1 MTTNATVNFSNAE
14 GYERYMGR
22 WSRLFARR
30 FVDFVGI
37 ADGEGLLDIGCG
49 TGSLTYTLAAAA
61 PRSEIVGVD
70 PSPAFVEYARSRAR
84 DPRLSF
90 EVGDALSLPYP
101 DGSFDKCL
109 CLLVLQFIPDVAR
122 AVGEMRRVLRPG
134 GTAAACVWDK
144 DVMEMHSVFWEPA
157 AELEPG
163 VKRGSGAPY
172 TSGQLAALWKQCN
185 LTSIEESALE
195 MPLEFTSFDDFW
207 APHLGG
213 QGPSGSYLVSLPPE
227 KQAALRERVREKIL
241 GSGPD
246 RPFTLR
252 AKAWAVRGVR

>member
-1 MTTNATVNFSNAE
+1 MTMSTTVNFSNAE

-37 ADGEGLLDIGCG
+37 TDGDRLLDVGCG
-49 TGSLTYTLAAAA
+49 TGSLTYTLAASA
-61 PRSEIVGVD
+61 PRSEIVGID
-70 PSPAFVEYARSRAR
+70 PSSAFVEYARSRTS
-84 DPRLSF
+84 DPRVTF
-90 EVGDALSLPYP
+90 DVGSALSLPYP
-101 DGSFDKCL
+101 DASFDKCL
-109 CLLVLQFIPDVAR
+109 CLLVLQFIPDVGR
-122 AVGEMRRVLRPG
+122 AIGEMRRVLRQG
-134 GTAAACVWDK
+134 GSAAACVWDK

-172 TSGQLAALWKQCN
+172 TSGQLADLWKQSG
-185 LTSIEESALE
+185 LKSVEETVLE
-195 MPLEFTSFDDFW
+195 MPLEFASFDDFW

-227 KQAALRERVREKIL
+227 KQIALRERVRVRVL
-241 GSGPD
+241 GAGPD

-252 AKAWAVRGVR
+252 AKAWAVRGLK

>member
-1 MTTNATVNFSNAE
+1 MDPSVKFSNAE
-14 GYERYMGR
+14 AYENYMGR

-30 FVDFVGI
+30 FADFVGI
-37 ADGEGLLDIGCG
+37 ADGDRLLDVGCG
-49 TGSLTYTLAAAA
+49 TGSLTYTLAASA
-61 PRSEIVGVD
+61 PRSEIVGID
-70 PSPAFVEYARSRAR
+70 PSSAFVEYARSHTS

-90 EVGDALSLPYP
+90 DVGNALSLPYP
-101 DGSFDKCL
+101 DASFDKCL
-109 CLLVLQFIPDVAR
+109 CLLVLQFIPDVGR
-122 AVGEMRRVLRPG
+122 AIEEMRRVLRHG
-134 GTAAACVWDK
+134 GSAAACVWDK

-172 TSGQLAALWKQCN
+172 TSGQLAALWKQSG
-185 LTSIEESALE
+185 LTNVEEIALE
-195 MPLEFTSFDDFW
+195 MPLEFASFDDFW

-227 KQAALRERVREKIL
+227 KQIALREHVRERVL
-241 GSGPD
+241 GAGPD

-252 AKAWAVRGVR
+252 AKAWAVRGVK

>member
-1 MTTNATVNFSNAE
+1 MDPSVKFSNAE
-14 GYERYMGR
+14 AYENYMGR

-30 FVDFVGI
+30 FADFVGI
-37 ADGEGLLDIGCG
+37 ADGDRLLDVGCG
-49 TGSLTYTLAAAA
+49 TGSLTYTLAASA
-61 PRSEIVGVD
+61 PRSEIVGID
-70 PSPAFVEYARSRAR
+70 PSSAFVEYARSHTS

-90 EVGDALSLPYP
+90 DVGNALSLPYP
-101 DGSFDKCL
+101 DASFDKCL
-109 CLLVLQFIPDVAR
+109 CLLVLQFIPDVGR
-122 AVGEMRRVLRPG
+122 AIEEMRRVLRHG
-134 GTAAACVWDK
+134 GSAAACVWDK

-172 TSGQLAALWKQCN
+172 TSGQLAALWKQSG
-185 LTSIEESALE
+185 LTNVEEIALE
-195 MPLEFTSFDDFW
+195 MPLEFASFDDFW

-227 KQAALRERVREKIL
+227 KQIALRALVRDKIL

-246 RPFTLR
+246 RPFSLKAR
-252 AKAWAVRGVR
+252 AWAVRGVK

>member
-1 MTTNATVNFSNAE
+1 MTMSTTVNFSNAE

-37 ADGEGLLDIGCG
+37 TDSERVLDIGCG
-49 TGSLTYTLAAAA
+49 TGSLTYTLAASA

-70 PSPAFVEYARSRAR
+70 PSSAFVEYARSRAS
-84 DPRLSF
+84 DPRVTF
-90 EVGDALSLPYP
+90 DVGSALSLPYP
-101 DGSFDKCL
+101 DASFDKCL
-109 CLLVLQFIPDVAR
+109 CLLVLQFIPDVGR
-122 AVGEMRRVLRPG
+122 AIGEIRGVTRVG
-134 GTAAACVWDK
+134 GTIAACVWDK

-172 TSGQLAALWKQCN
+172 TLGQLATLWKQSG
-185 LTSIEESALE
+185 LTSVEEIALE
-195 MPLEFTSFDDFW
+195 MPLEFASFDDFW

-213 QGPSGSYLVSLPPE
+213 QGPSGSYLVSLPAQ
-227 KQAALRERVREKIL
+227 KQIALRERVREKVL
-241 GSGPD
+241 GAGPD
-246 RPFTLR
+246 RPFKLK
-252 AKAWAVRGVR
+252 AKAWAVRGVK

>member
-1 MTTNATVNFSNAE
+1 MDPSVKFSNAE
-14 GYERYMGR
+14 AYENYMGR

-30 FVDFVGI
+30 FADFVGL
-37 ADGEGLLDIGCG
+37 ADGDRLLDVGCG
-49 TGSLTYTLAAAA
+49 TGSLTYTLAASA
-61 PRSEIVGVD
+61 PRSEIVGID
-70 PSPAFVEYARSRAR
+70 PSSAFVEYARSHTS

-90 EVGDALSLPYP
+90 DVGNALSLPYP
-101 DGSFDKCL
+101 DASFDKCL
-109 CLLVLQFIPDVAR
+109 CLLVLQFIPDVGR
-122 AVGEMRRVLRPG
+122 AIEEMRRVLRHG
-134 GTAAACVWDK
+134 GSAAACVWDK

-172 TSGQLAALWKQCN
+172 TSGQLAALWKQSGFTN
-185 LTSIEESALE
+185 VEEIALE
-195 MPLEFTSFDDFW
+195 MPLEFASFDDFW

-227 KQAALRERVREKIL
+227 KQIALRALVRDKIL

-246 RPFTLR
+246 RPFSLKAR
-252 AKAWAVRGVR
+252 AWAVRGLK